1 MGVKRIVDTDFWN
14 DIDVIDN
21 FSVEDKFFSL
31 YLITNKYTKQAG
43 IFKLPKK
50 YISFETG
57 YTKEVVEV
65 LLDRFENRYK
75 KIKYNHETQEIAILK
90 YTSFSIIKGGK
101 PVEDCIK
108 KDLLEVED
116 KSLITMVYKA
126 MEEEWNCSTR
136 EFDEKVKTIF
146 YDFSKKFND
155 NDNDNDNDI
164 FVDVSYNDSYHDS
177 LKSQKQAI
185 VTTSPTNDSSIESIN
200 DLSIDSYH
208 DSYNDSKA
216 KNTKNLYY
224 SNVDLDDAIK
234 EFIKHRKLLKKPM
247 TQNAI
252 NRFINK
258 LDREFQTDDEKLEAI
273 DLAIIRGWL
282 SVEKAWVENAK
293 RNDRGKIKS
302 IKDSQKDAEERWGG
316 FLNAKQE

>member
-21 FSVEDKFFSL
+21 FSVEDKFFAL

-90 YTSFSIIKGGK
+90 YTSFSIVKGGK

-108 KDLLEVED
+108 KDLLEVQD
-116 KSLITMVYKA
+116 KSLINQVFKA
-126 MEEEWNCSTR
+126 MEEEWDCSPR
-136 EFDEKVKTIF
+136 EFDEKVKQIF
-146 YDFSKKFND
+146 YDFSQMHND

-164 FVDVSYNDSYHDS
+164 IVDVSYNDSYHDS
-177 LKSQKQAI
+177 LKPLNQAKTI
-185 VTTSPTNDSSIESIN
+185 TSLIAESSNDSSIDS
-200 DLSIDSYH
+200 SIDSE
-208 DSYNDSKA
+208 A
-216 KNTKNLYY
+216 KGTKTLYY
-224 SNVDLDDAIK
+224 SNIDLDDAIK

-247 TQNAI
+247 TQNAVK
-252 NRFINK
+252 RFINK

-293 RNDRGKIKS
+293 RKDKGKIKS